1 MAILV
6 GGKLRAMA
14 TPPEVLTSQQ
24 LSEVYQGLVY
34 VIPHPEYI
42 TPSILLDGHDP
53 RSMPD

>member
-14 TPPEVLTSQQ
+14 TPLEVLTSQQ
-24 LSEVYQGLVY
+24 LSEVYQGLVH
-34 VIPHPEYI
+34 VIPHPEYF

>member
-6 GGKLRAMA
+6 EGKLRAMA

-42 TPSILLDGHDP
+42 TP
-53 RSMPD
+53 